1 MEEENVEDSEID
13 FRLKNI
19 LLRGNPDTNWS
30 RPVCHL
36 CHQPYNSDLMYI
48 CCETCKSEPALDNIC
63 YCFLSFS
70 VFKVQLSCFYN
81 IHAFILL
88 LFVDW
93 YHAEAVELEES
104 KILEVVGFKCCKCRR
119 IRSPVCPYM
128 DQELKKVEVK
138 KPRLRTSKSGNPGM
152 DSISGPIFEH
162 LKEWEP
168 NTPMSQTEEEIV
180 VEDDEPLLLFFSF
193 KSGANHRA

>member
-1 MEEENVEDSEID
+1 MFLGSHMEEENVEDSEID

-19 LLRGNPDTNWS
+19 LLRGNPNTDWS
-30 RPVCHL
+30 RHVCHL
-36 CHQPYNSDLMYI
+36 CHQPHNSDLMYI
-48 CCETCKSEPALDNIC
+48 CCETCKN
-63 YCFLSFS
+63 
-70 VFKVQLSCFYN
+70 
-81 IHAFILL
+81 
-88 LFVDW
+88 W
-93 YHAEAVELEES
+93 YHAEVVELEES
-104 KILEVVGFKCCKCRR
+104 KILEVVRFKCCKSRR

-128 DQELKKVEVK
+128 DQELKKVEFK
-138 KPRLRTSKSGNPGM
+138 KPRFRTSKSGNPGM